1 MVVGLMV
8 VLGVAAIV
16 ELRSVDNRADYLG
29 TNSVPAAQ
37 TIGTIE
43 TTAANYRRV
52 QADLV
57 AARPGRQASLM
68 GRLGPYSPTATKA
81 LAGYAGS
88 VTDPTDGTLWET
100 TKTEWANVSQ
110 FRI

>member
-1 MVVGLMV
+1 
-8 VLGVAAIV
+8 
-16 ELRSVDNRADYLG
+16 
-29 TNSVPAAQ
+29 
-37 TIGTIE
+37 
-43 TTAANYRRV
+43 
-52 QADLV
+52 
-57 AARPGRQASLM
+57 M

-100 TKTEWANVSQ
+100 TKTAWANVSQ